1 MVLFEGRSTFR
12 YVKYLLGL
20 MLNRLGG
27 MKGVTVLRT
36 AAASLS
42 GPDNVSVYTQ
52 IDGEIAGNLP
62 AQVRIVPDA
71 LTLLIPPEYSKR
83 VP

>member
-1 MVLFEGRSTFR
+1 
-12 YVKYLLGL
+12 

-27 MKGVTVLRT
+27 MKGVTVLRS
-36 AAASLS
+36 AQAFLS
-42 GPDNVSVYTQ
+42 GPGDVPVYTQ
-52 IDGEIAGNLP
+52 IDGEIAGHLP

-71 LTLLIPPEYSKR
+71 LTLLIPPEYRKR

>member
-1 MVLFEGRSTFR
+1 MPEAARIPVTPNLPN
-12 YVKYLLGL
+12 VPW
-20 MLNRLGG
+20 LGG

-36 AAASLS
+36 PAASLS

-52 IDGEIAGNLP
+52 IDGEVAGHLP